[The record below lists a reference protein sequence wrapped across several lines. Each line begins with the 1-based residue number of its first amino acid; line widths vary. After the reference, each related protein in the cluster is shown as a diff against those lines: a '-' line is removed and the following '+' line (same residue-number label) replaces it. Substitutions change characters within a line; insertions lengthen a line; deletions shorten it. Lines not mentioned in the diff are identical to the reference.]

1 MKVKLNPY
9 LVITL
14 AFVVAGVILLAGQI
28 KSGRISLPTVTVGS
42 SSQKLAEKA
51 IDYINKNLVQPG
63 TTVTLVKVSDAGNI
77 YKLDL
82 KIGSQDAES
91 YVSKDGKFFFP
102 EGFDMSVKL
111 NNNPAPA
118 GQSNNSDC
126 STSSDNGGGTGSSCG
141 Q

>member
-102 EGFDMSVKL
+102 EGFDMSVEL
-111 NNNPAPA
+111 PAQ
-118 GQSNNSDC
+118 GQGNNSAP
-126 STSSDNGGGTGSSCG
+126 SAGGSAGNPPSSSCG
-141 Q
+141 L

>member
-1 MKVKLNPY
+1 MKIKLNPY
-9 LVITL
+9 LIVVFAL
-14 AFVVAGVILLAGQI
+14 VVAGVILLAGQI
-28 KSGRISLPTVTVGS
+28 KNGKITLPTITVGS

-102 EGFDMSVKL
+102 EGFDMSVEL
-111 NNNPAPA
+111 PAQ
-118 GQSNNSDC
+118 GQSNNSAPA
-126 STSSDNGGGTGSSCG
+126 SSSASGGGCG
-141 Q
+141 I